1 MNHDEILEM
10 LRRAG
15 VEVPGA
21 EEPIDVE
28 VEVEDIPADASSGVS
43 SDSSSSGS
51 YVHEGPRSSRGA
63 GDSEGD
69 GASARTGASAKSGAS
84 ARDRGKSAG
93 ERKHSARERKK
104 AARAKA
110 KGAGRSARVR
120 PDIPVAPFMERM
132 AQWSRRAFVILL
144 VAIAA
149 AAAVS
154 YWWFHPALNVHSP
167 RVWSWII
174 LIAIVAVVWLKVG
187 SLRSV
192 RHATLLNRLTL
203 LPLGVILAFFIGV
216 LMGEP
221 FMPGNAE
228 RYATVLDTTEGDFA
242 EDIQEVDYED
252 VPVIDRASAQ
262 LLGSRAMGSIP
273 EFVSQFEISDAYSQ
287 INYQG
292 RPVRV
297 SPLTYADL
305 FKWLSNRS
313 EGIPAYVLVDMVT
326 QEAEVVRLKD
336 PIRYSE
342 SEPLARNVDRY
353 VQLKYPTYM
362 FDQKSFE
369 LDEGGTPWW
378 VFPVQRR
385 TIGLFEGTTIQRV
398 VLVNACTGETADYAI
413 EDCPTWVDRA
423 YPSDLI
429 IEQYN
434 WSGAYKNGWLNSWL
448 GQQGVVRTTQGT
460 DGELGYNYL
469 AQGDDIY
476 LYTGVSSVTADS
488 SNVGFILVNQRTGE
502 SHYYP
507 VAGATEDSA
516 MASAEGQVQNLR
528 YQATYP
534 LLLNVAGQPTYFM
547 ALKDSAGLVKMY
559 AMINV
564 EHYQSVATG
573 STVAATQE
581 SYLQMLASSG
591 ALSKEEAAQSGA
603 EVEVSGTI
611 ESMAQAVIDGNSH
624 FYLTLEGDSAIYDVE
639 LPGLVDIVRYGVG
652 DQVTLGYAKPSGG
665 KNDED
670 EAADASGLRTVTSL
684 GGKRAKP
691 SAGADESGAEGSE
704 VSGAEASR
712 SEMSDA
718 A

>member
-10 LRRAG
+10 LRRSG
-15 VEVPGA
+15 VEVPGGA
-21 EEPIDVE
+21 PGGATPGADEPIDVE
-28 VEVEDIPADASSGVS
+28 VEVEDIPSNGAK
-43 SDSSSSGS
+43 GS
-51 YVHEGPRSSRGA
+51 AEAGPK
-63 GDSEGD
+63 
-69 GASARTGASAKSGAS
+69 T
-84 ARDRGKSAG
+84 
-93 ERKHSARERKK
+93 ARERKK
-104 AARAKA
+104 AARAREKA
-110 KGAGRSARVR
+110 SRRERVPEGR
-120 PDIPVAPFMERM
+120 PVPPFMERM
-132 AQWSRRAFVILL
+132 ARWSRRAFVVLL
-144 VAIAA
+144 VALVIALA
-149 AAAVS
+149 LS
-154 YWWFHPALNVHSP
+154 YWWFHPALNLHSP
-167 RVWSWII
+167 RVWSWVI
-174 LIAIVAVVWLKVG
+174 LASIFAVVGLKVAA
-187 SLRSV
+187 LRSA
-192 RHATLLNRLTL
+192 RHATLLNRLSYV
-203 LPLGVILAFFIGV
+203 PLAVILVFFVGL

-221 FMPGNAE
+221 FIPGNAE
-228 RYATVLDTTEGDFA
+228 RYATVLKTTEGDFA
-242 EDIQEVDYED
+242 KDIEEVDYAD

-273 EFVSQFEISDAYSQ
+273 EFVSQFEISPAYSQ

-305 FKWLSNRS
+305 FKWLSHRGA
-313 EGIPAYVLVDMVT
+313 GIPAYVLVDMVT
-326 QEAEVVRLKD
+326 QEAEVVRLEK

-342 SEPLARNVDRY
+342 SEPLARNIDRY

-369 LDEGGTPWW
+369 LDEDGTPWW
-378 VFPVQRR
+378 VLPVQKR

-398 VLVNACTGETADYAI
+398 VLVNACTGETEDYAI
-413 EDCPTWVDRA
+413 GDCPTWVDRA

-429 IEQYN
+429 IQQYN
-434 WSGAYKNGWLNSWL
+434 WSGAYRGGWLNSWL
-448 GQQGVVRTTQGT
+448 GQQGVVRTTLGT

-516 MASAEGQVQNLR
+516 QASAEGQVQNLK
-528 YQATYP
+528 YEATYP

-547 ALKDSAGLVKMY
+547 ALKDNAGLVKMY

-591 ALSKEEAAQSGA
+591 ALSEEEAATSGA
-603 EVEVSGTI
+603 EVEVSGKI
-611 ESMAQAVIDGNSH
+611 ASMAQAVIDGNSH
-624 FYLTLEGDSAIYDVE
+624 FYLTLEGDSSIYDVA
-639 LPGLVDIVRYGVG
+639 LPGLVEVVRYGVG
-652 DQVTLGYAKPSGG
+652 SDVTLSYAKDPESG
-665 KNDED
+665 D
-670 EAADASGLRTVTSL
+670 AASDGIRRVTAL
-684 GGKRAKP
+684 GGKRAHVEEP
-691 SAGADESGAEGSE
+691 QAQDVAGEEAESQ
-704 VSGAEASR
+704 
-712 SEMSDA
+712 
-718 A
+718 

>member
-10 LRRAG
+10 LRRSG
-15 VEVPGA
+15 VEVPGGA
-21 EEPIDVE
+21 PGGATPGADEPIDVE
-28 VEVEDIPADASSGVS
+28 VEVEDIPSNGAK
-43 SDSSSSGS
+43 GS
-51 YVHEGPRSSRGA
+51 AEAGPK
-63 GDSEGD
+63 
-69 GASARTGASAKSGAS
+69 T
-84 ARDRGKSAG
+84 
-93 ERKHSARERKK
+93 ARERKK
-104 AARAKA
+104 AARAREKA
-110 KGAGRSARVR
+110 SRRERVPEGR
-120 PDIPVAPFMERM
+120 PVPPFMERM
-132 AQWSRRAFVILL
+132 ARWSRRAFVVLL
-144 VAIAA
+144 VALVIALA
-149 AAAVS
+149 LS
-154 YWWFHPALNVHSP
+154 HWWFHPALNLHSP
-167 RVWSWII
+167 RVWSWVI
-174 LIAIVAVVWLKVG
+174 LASIFAVVGLKVAA
-187 SLRSV
+187 LRSA
-192 RHATLLNRLTL
+192 RHATLLNRLSYV
-203 LPLGVILAFFIGV
+203 PLAVILVFFVGL

-221 FMPGNAE
+221 FIPGNAE
-228 RYATVLDTTEGDFA
+228 RYATVLKTTEGDFA
-242 EDIQEVDYED
+242 KDIEEVDYAD

-273 EFVSQFEISDAYSQ
+273 EFVSQFEISPAYSQ

-305 FKWLSNRS
+305 FKWLSHRGA
-313 EGIPAYVLVDMVT
+313 GIPAYVLVDMVT
-326 QEAEVVRLKD
+326 QEAEVVRLEK

-342 SEPLARNVDRY
+342 SEPLARNIDRY

-369 LDEGGTPWW
+369 LDEDGTPWW
-378 VFPVQRR
+378 VLPVQKR

-398 VLVNACTGETADYAI
+398 VLVNACTGETEDYAI
-413 EDCPTWVDRA
+413 GDCPTWVDRA

-429 IEQYN
+429 IQQYN
-434 WSGAYKNGWLNSWL
+434 WSGAYRGGWLNSWL
-448 GQQGVVRTTQGT
+448 GQQGVVRTTLGT

-516 MASAEGQVQNLR
+516 QASAEGQVQNLK
-528 YQATYP
+528 YEATYP

-547 ALKDSAGLVKMY
+547 ALKDNAGLVKMY

-591 ALSKEEAAQSGA
+591 ALSEEEAATSGA
-603 EVEVSGTI
+603 EVEVSGKI
-611 ESMAQAVIDGNSH
+611 ASMAQAVIDGNSH
-624 FYLTLEGDSAIYDVE
+624 FYLTLEGDSSIYDVA
-639 LPGLVDIVRYGVG
+639 LPGLVEVVRYGVG
-652 DQVTLGYAKPSGG
+652 SDVTLSYAKDPESG
-665 KNDED
+665 D
-670 EAADASGLRTVTSL
+670 AASDGIRRVTAL
-684 GGKRAKP
+684 GGKRAHVEEP
-691 SAGADESGAEGSE
+691 QAQ
-704 VSGAEASR
+704 
-712 SEMSDA
+712 DA
-718 A
+718 AGEEAESQ